1 MPKVRHKGVILRMGS
16 PMLGE
21 SESSMRDGVEAPPRG
36 EEDGIGDGMQAQTNV
51 VSESCGRE
59 EEAPTNVVS
68 ESVVGDEA
76 EARAPGRR
84 RKRRKV
90 RVEEEDEEPEIDPEP
105 DIEDD
110 CAVYG
115 DEDCDDVD
123 DVVGGGDKDDNGG
136 LGVEED
142 VNLDIENDFPEAYRE
157 YEAAS
162 DCDSGDD
169 IWDDDKIPDPLSS
182 DDDDED
188 RAVEEEARTDVDD
201 PETILALKKTF
212 NSPEDFKL
220 ALLMYSLKTRYDIK
234 LYRSEAMVVAAKCV
248 YIRDDGVK
256 CQWRVYC
263 SYEKT
268 KHKMQIRTYVNEHIC
283 VRSGYSKMLK
293 RSTIAFLFEE
303 RLRVNPKLTKH
314 EMVAEIKREY
324 KLEVTP
330 DQCAKAKTKV
340 LREKRASHDIHF
352 ARIWDYQSEVLTRNP
367 GTEFNIE
374 TVAGPVIGSKQR
386 FYRLYICFQAQRDSW
401 KQTCRPVIGIDGAF
415 LKWDIKG
422 HLLAAVGRD
431 GDNRIVPIAWAVVEI
446 ENDDNWDWFL
456 RQISAS
462 LGLCQMSDLAILSDK
477 QSGLVKAIH
486 TILPQAEH
494 RKCSKHIMDNWKR
507 DSHDIELQRLFWK
520 IARSYTIEEFNNHME
535 DLKKYNRQAHT
546 SLQLTSPMT
555 WSRAFFRTGTCC
567 NDNLNN
573 LSESFNR
580 TIRQA
585 RRKPLLDLL
594 EDIRRQCMVRTAKR
608 YIIADKLQTRF
619 TPRAHAEIERMIV
632 GAQSCE
638 RYMSRNN
645 LHEIYHNG
653 VGYFVDMD
661 LKTCGCRKWQ
671 MVGIPC
677 IHATCVIIGRKEKVE
692 DYVND
697 YYTKL
702 RWRETYRDGIRPV
715 QGMPLWPR
723 LQKLPVLPP
732 PWRRGN
738 SGRPSNY
745 ARRKGRNE
753 SAASSNKNKMS
764 REKRIMT
771 CSNCHQEGHTK
782 ATCKNATVLRVQKRP
797 RGRPRKYEEAQA
809 IETYPGSQGE
819 VAGSQGQVAGSQ
831 GHVQRSQ
838 GSQRQR
844 QGASSSQGQG
854 SQRQR
859 QRPSSSQ
866 GQGTSNSQPQGSQAD
881 RRHGT
886 AAQPQAQAEPQ
897 GLGRLAS
904 WFDCS
909 T

>member
-1 MPKVRHKGVILRMGS
+1 MRE
-16 PMLGE
+16 GE
-21 SESSMRDGVEAPPRG
+21 ADQIG
-36 EEDGIGDGMQAQTNV
+36 EEARGQANV
-51 VSESCGRE
+51 VS
-59 EEAPTNVVS
+59 NVDVADATEVRS
-68 ESVVGDEA
+68 
-76 EARAPGRR
+76 PLRR
-84 RKRRKV
+84 SKRRQI
-90 RVEEEDEEPEIDPEP
+90 RLEEEEDLEAEVPAP
-105 DIEDD
+105 DIDDD
-110 CAVYG
+110 CAVQG
-115 DEDCDDVD
+115 DEDCDEVD
-123 DVVGGGDKDDNGG
+123 DAVDNGEEEAQDAVEDTAG

-142 VNLDIENDFPEAYRE
+142 GNLDIDRDFPEANRE
-157 YEAAS
+157 EKEAS
-162 DCDSGDD
+162 DNDSGDD
-169 IWDDDKIPDPLSS
+169 IWDEDKIPDPLSS
-182 DDDDED
+182 DDEDDD
-188 RAVEEEARTDVDD
+188 RVEEARNDLGD
-201 PETILALKKTF
+201 PEVLLALEKTY

-234 LYRSEAMVVAAKCV
+234 LYKSEAMVVAAKCV
-248 YIRDDGVK
+248 YVSDEGVE
-256 CQWRVYC
+256 CPWRVRC
-263 SYEKT
+263 SYEKS
-268 KHKMQIRTYVNEHIC
+268 KHKMQIRTYVNEHTC

-293 RSTIAFLFEE
+293 VSSIGFLFEE

-314 EMVAEIKREY
+314 EMVAEIMREY

-340 LREKRASHDIHF
+340 LRAKRASHDSHF
-352 ARIWDYQSEVLTRNP
+352 ARIWDYQAEVLLRNP

-386 FYRLYICFQAQRDSW
+386 FYRLYICFQAQRESW

-456 RQISAS
+456 RQLATS
-462 LGLCQMSDLAILSDK
+462 LGLSEMTDLAIISDK

-494 RKCSKHIMDNWKR
+494 RQCSKHIMDNWKR

-520 IARSYTIEEFNNHME
+520 IARSYTVEEFNNYMA
-535 DLKKYNRQAHT
+535 DLKRYNIQAYT
-546 SLQLTSPMT
+546 SLQLTSPVT

-585 RRKPLLDLL
+585 RRKPVLDLL

-608 YIIADKLQTRF
+608 FIIADRCKTKF
-619 TPRAHAEIERMIV
+619 TPRAHAEIEKMIAGV
-632 GAQSCE
+632 QNTQ
-638 RYMSRNN
+638 RYMSRDN
-645 LHEIYHNG
+645 LHEIYVNG

-677 IHATCVIIGRKEKVE
+677 VHATCVIIGKREKVE
-692 DYVND
+692 SYVND
-697 YYTKL
+697 YYTRN
-702 RWRETYRDGIRPV
+702 RWRETYFRGIRPV
-715 QGMPLWPR
+715 QGMPLWGR
-723 LQKLPVLPP
+723 LNRLPVLPP

-738 SGRPSNY
+738 AGRPSNY

-753 SAASSNKNKMS
+753 VASSSNPTKMS

-771 CSNCHQEGHTK
+771 CSNCLQEGHNK
-782 ATCKNATVLRVQKRP
+782 QSCKNATVLSPPPRP
-797 RGRPRKYEEAQA
+797 RGRPRINQEPQGHVE
-809 IETYPGSQGE
+809 GSQGHGSQG
-819 VAGSQGQVAGSQ
+819 VDNGSQGVDNGSQGQNNGSQ
-831 GHVQRSQ
+831 TQTQRGRGRGTQ
-838 GSQRQR
+838 RHLRTARGAQRQR
-844 QGASSSQGQG
+844 GRG
-854 SQRQR
+854 R
-859 QRPSSSQ
+859 
-866 GQGTSNSQPQGSQAD
+866 GTSQVSEQPAAD

-886 AAQPQAQAEPQ
+886 AQPQPQVEAQPQGLA
-897 GLGRLAS
+897 GLG
-904 WFDCS
+904 
-909 T
+909 

>member
-1 MPKVRHKGVILRMGS
+1 
-16 PMLGE
+16 
-21 SESSMRDGVEAPPRG
+21 MRDGVEAPPRG

-142 VNLDIENDFPEAYRE
+142 VNLDIEKDFPEAYRE

-477 QSGLVKAIH
+477 QSSRLSIPFSHKLSI
-486 TILPQAEH
+486 
-494 RKCSKHIMDNWKR
+494 DNVQNTSWIIGKETAMTL
-507 DSHDIELQRLFWK
+507 SC
-520 IARSYTIEEFNNHME
+520 SYTIEEFNNHME

-771 CSNCHQEGHTK
+771 CSNCQQEGHTK

-831 GHVQRSQ
+831 GQVAGSQGHVQRSQ
-838 GSQRQR
+838 
-844 QGASSSQGQG
+844 
-854 SQRQR
+854 
-859 QRPSSSQ
+859 
-866 GQGTSNSQPQGSQAD
+866 
-881 RRHGT
+881 
-886 AAQPQAQAEPQ
+886 AQPQAQAEPQ